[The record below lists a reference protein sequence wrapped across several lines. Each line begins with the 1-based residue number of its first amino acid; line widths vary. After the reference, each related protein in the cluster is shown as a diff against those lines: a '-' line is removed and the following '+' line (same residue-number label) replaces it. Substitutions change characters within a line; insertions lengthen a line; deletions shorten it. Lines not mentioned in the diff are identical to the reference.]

1 MPRGK
6 PGGLCPLCRCLLGSY
21 GFSVFSVF
29 LEYWHMR
36 WGRKEP
42 WTSWPWTMKEPGW
55 DHLPDL
61 SLPALSSGPFD
72 YVSCSS
78 DSESWCFVSTNWNIL
93 STFCHL
99 CLSFKVQVLPLLQV
113 LSYYSSPNGSIIE
126 EWVGYSGTN
135 GGQAVPCTENVVNEN
150 TRAGECRTCRK
161 LSGGSV
167 CLEPSVCEKQWKHTL
182 ERKVRDGIGRLLDT
196 GIRTLLCRQCST
208 IEEFWAEDWQPQN

>member
-1 MPRGK
+1 M
-6 PGGLCPLCRCLLGSY
+6 
-21 GFSVFSVF
+21 
-29 LEYWHMR
+29 
-36 WGRKEP
+36 
-42 WTSWPWTMKEPGW
+42 
-55 DHLPDL
+55 LP
-61 SLPALSSGPFD
+61 
-72 YVSCSS
+72 
-78 DSESWCFVSTNWNIL
+78 
-93 STFCHL
+93 
-99 CLSFKVQVLPLLQV
+99 LSFSHKFLFCPRRNNTQLINWEQKCF
-113 LSYYSSPNGSIIE
+113 LSWKEKREIQRRKSSEETQNFQMKRAGGRAFGLIIE

-135 GGQAVPCTENVVNEN
+135 GGQAVPCTENMVNEN